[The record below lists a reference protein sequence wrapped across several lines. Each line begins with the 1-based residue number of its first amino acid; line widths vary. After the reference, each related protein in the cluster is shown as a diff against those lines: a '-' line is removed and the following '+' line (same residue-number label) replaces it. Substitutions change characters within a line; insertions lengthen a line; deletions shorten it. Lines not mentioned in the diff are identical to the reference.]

1 MTEAHRFEFTPDHG
15 NLPYWARSTNPIV
28 RLHLGLYWRTL
39 PPQIAPILIIAICWS
54 ILILSAAFLPH
65 ALNVSLP
72 IVLLSMLAMP
82 LIVLSIL
89 IMPFVILLYAHV
101 LLTISVDAARHMQSE
116 MQNQT
121 LPLLMATPMSLDQ
134 IFLGK
139 VAAALW
145 RRMDDVML
153 TLQLAALLGMP
164 ILLLTY
170 TESFTFEETSFAMP
184 AIIVLIYLASL
195 VRLILEPL
203 MFGLISVMVGT
214 AVPFRAG
221 AITASVSLG
230 AFYVLIMN
238 LMRHMPGAL
247 DSLQGILLMDA
258 ILPIVLPVIV
268 IGFCLWMARWLVTTD

>member
-1 MTEAHRFEFTPDHG
+1 MTDINRFEFTPNHG
-15 NLPYWARSTNPIV
+15 KLPYWARSSNPIV

-39 PPQIAPILIIAICWS
+39 PPQITPILIIAFCWS
-54 ILILSAAFLPH
+54 ILILSAGFVPD

-72 IVLLSMLAMP
+72 IVLLSVVAMP

-89 IMPFVILLYAHV
+89 IMPVVVALYAHV
-101 LLTISVDAARHMQSE
+101 LFTISVNAARHMQSE

-121 LPLLMATPMSLDQ
+121 LPLLMATPMSLSQ

-145 RRMDDVML
+145 RRMDDIML

-170 TESFTFEETSFAMP
+170 TDSFTFEETPVAMP
-184 AIIVLIYLASL
+184 LIIVLIYITSL
-195 VRLILEPL
+195 LRLILEPI
-203 MFGLISVMVGT
+203 MIGLIAVMVGT
-214 AVPFRAG
+214 MVPFRAG
-221 AITASVSLG
+221 AITASVSMG

-238 LMRHMPGAL
+238 LLRRMPGAL
-247 DSLQGILLMDA
+247 ESPASILLLDA
-258 ILPIVLPVIV
+258 VLPIVIPVLV
-268 IGFCLWMARWLVTTD
+268 IAFCLWMARWMVTAD